1 MGMHSEKNNVI
12 VSFDVRIVTLSSR
25 CLWKSMSLLKS
36 VIRYECPP
44 FPPIPVWNFPS
55 GTGLSFQ
62 GTLYDN
68 DLRRIHCRWIRHPA
82 IRRNA
87 YTTLL
92 AEFERP
98 LQTVGLGVP
107 VGEWCQAE
115 AGFDQ
120 F

>member
-1 MGMHSEKNNVI
+1 MFMEKYEWI
-12 VSFDVRIVTLSSR
+12 
-25 CLWKSMSLLKS
+25 KS
-36 VIRYECPP
+36 VIWYEWPAIPP
-44 FPPIPVWNFPS
+44 VPVWNFPS
-55 GTGLSFQ
+55 GTGFVTTVRPELSFQ

-68 DLRRIHCRWIRHPA
+68 DLRRIHCRWIRHQA

-92 AEFERP
+92 AELERP

-107 VGEWCQAE
+107 VGEWRQAE